1 MIRSFLTITLRVLWR
16 NKVTTLINIFSLTI
30 GITAIILIV
39 LYVHHETS
47 YDKFNENYD
56 RIYRLEGDNYG
67 KLPPIVGIYLK
78 NNLPE
83 VENISRLAG
92 GWKSLIQYKPEN
104 DPENKKEITGNIC
117 WVDSTTC
124 KVFTF
129 HFIQGDAETALVD
142 PLSIVL
148 TESSAEKLFGNL
160 NPMMKTVEVGEFS
173 YRVTGIIRDVVQSH
187 IEIDALLSMESIPKI
202 FPDRNINNTARNSW
216 LWSATYLL
224 MNPVID
230 EPRVEDKIN
239 TVLSEIND
247 GNLFDMEFDRF
258 HIRPL
263 KDVYFNG
270 AVQNLSYGLHGSMK
284 LLQVFLAIGIF
295 MLFLACVNYMNITT
309 ARSTIRAKEVALRR
323 ISGSSISMLRY
334 QFVFESVILSI
345 ISLILALTFL
355 QLFLPAFNKMLM
367 TDIPVYLLKNPF
379 VFAGISI
386 GVIIIGMV
394 AGFYPAIYM
403 TSIRTVRLIKGEGV
417 KGTKGVL
424 FRRALMTFQFTL
436 SIIMI
441 IGIIVN
447 LRQLHFIRNADLGF
461 DEEQVLIV
469 TAPGSS
475 EDAYTSRKTFKE
487 RLLRYSDI
495 LNVSFSAGNPGS
507 TIPTSTFVI
516 DGIKKTSNFFLIDE
530 DYLDVMGIKMAA
542 GRNFSRDI
550 SGDKAS
556 EEMNVDADSSF
567 LSRRT
572 GRILVNESA
581 VDELGLKNPVGKI
594 IYWQDYNKALPVEI
608 IGVVKDFHYRSFHD
622 KIEPLV
628 MFSPQPMAITS
639 IKISSANIETTI
651 KNIRKEWETVFNQDN
666 FSYQFLDESFNQ
678 QYKGDEQLAILI
690 GYFTIL
696 AVIIACLGL
705 FGLSS
710 FMVSRRTKEIGIRKA
725 LGASVGRIYVM
736 LSWDF
741 LKWVFLAFLIA
752 IPAAWILMD
761 YWLRDFVYH
770 INLGVDI
777 YLLAGLTAVF
787 IAIIT
792 VTWQSLLTA
801 RANPVDALR
810 YE

>member
-30 GITAIILIV
+30 GITAIILII

-67 KLPPIVGIYLK
+67 RLPPIVGIYLK

-83 VENISRLAG
+83 VKNIARLAG
-92 GWKSLIQYKPEN
+92 GWKNIIQYKPEN
-104 DPENKKEITGNIC
+104 DPENKKEITVNTC
-117 WVDSTTC
+117 WADSTTC

-129 HFIQGDAETALVD
+129 HFIQGDPETALVD
-142 PLSIVL
+142 PLTIVL
-148 TESSAEKLFGNL
+148 TKSSAEKLFGNL
-160 NPMMKTVEVGEFS
+160 NPMMKTVEVGGFN
-173 YRVTGIIRDVVQSH
+173 YRVTAIIRDVIQSH

-224 MNPVID
+224 MNPVIN
-230 EPRVEDKIN
+230 EHRVEDKIN

-270 AVQNLSYGLHGSMK
+270 AVQNLSYGLHGNMK

-295 MLFLACVNYMNITT
+295 MLLLACVNYVNITT

-323 ISGSSISMLRY
+323 ISGSSISLLRY
-334 QFVFESVILSI
+334 QFVFESVILSLF
-345 ISLILALTFL
+345 SLILAFTFL

-367 TDIPVYLLKNPF
+367 TDIPVDLLKNPF
-379 VFAGISI
+379 VFAGISM

-424 FRRALMTFQFTL
+424 FRRALMTFQFAL

-461 DEEQVLIV
+461 DDEQILTVI
-469 TAPGSS
+469 APGSTS
-475 EDAYTSRKTFKE
+475 EAYTLRKTFKE

-530 DYLDVMGIKMAA
+530 DYLDVMGIKMTA

-550 SGDKAS
+550 PGDKAS
-556 EEMNVDADSSF
+556 AEMNADTDSIF

-572 GRILVNESA
+572 GRVLVNESA
-581 VDELGLKNPVGKI
+581 VHELGLKNPVGKI
-594 IYWQDYNKALPVEI
+594 IYWQDYNKEIPVEI

-628 MFSPQPMAITS
+628 MFSPNPMAITS

-651 KNIRKEWETVFNQDN
+651 KNIRKEWETVFNQED

-752 IPAAWILMD
+752 IPVAWFLMD
-761 YWLRDFVYH
+761 YWLRDFEYH

-777 YLLAGLTAVF
+777 YFLAGLIAVF
-787 IAIIT
+787 IAIFT
-792 VTWQSLLTA
+792 VTWQSLMTA